1 MDIFHSI
8 EEVNV
13 ENPVITTGM
22 FDGIHL
28 GHLELINRLKSRAK
42 LLNLPSLVVTFNP
55 HPRLVLSPEIEVE
68 LLTTLE
74 ERISRFEEAGIDAL
88 LILPFT
94 LELAALSSMQFLS
107 DVLDKGLGMKGYVLG
122 YDHRFGKDRQL
133 GYEDY
138 QAYCQKQGIFIERV
152 EPKLSQSDLVS
163 SSSIRQLLKQGDVEN
178 AKRLLGYAYPLSGS
192 IVKGVQIGRTIGFP
206 TANIQLDDSHKL
218 IPAIGVY
225 AVQLQVK
232 GIKWLGMMN
241 IGYRPTIKNND
252 GKPTIEVHIFN
263 FFGDIY
269 GEKIKVSIAHKLRD
283 EIEFSS
289 LEALKQQLGE
299 DKLTAFSLLQNFV

>member
-299 DKLTAFSLLQNFV
+299 DKLTAFRLLQNFV